1 MKLLLLITILNLNTD
16 TIPPTPILLDS
27 LEAFHQKQ
35 LQAEL
40 TAFDASPKDYWMNF
54 VPSIGVGYNLQ
65 GQPRPTLSY
74 SIASLFNFRNQ
85 KRQIEKQRQAILL
98 QHQVTKETDQ
108 RQLLAMIQE
117 YQLMKSDL
125 IFKTSIFAI
134 DKELFEFYQK
144 QTENLELKPS
154 QFLIKKREFLHKKEQ
169 LFQVRQTLKIQK
181 IKILITAHFS

>member
-169 LFQVRQTLKIQK
+169 LFQVRQTLEIQK